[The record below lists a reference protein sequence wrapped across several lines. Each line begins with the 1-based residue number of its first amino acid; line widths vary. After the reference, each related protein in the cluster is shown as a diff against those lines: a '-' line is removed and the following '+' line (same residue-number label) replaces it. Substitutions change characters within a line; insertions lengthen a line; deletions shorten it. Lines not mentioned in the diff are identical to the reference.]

1 MITALDI
8 RIAVMDLL
16 KKQYP
21 TYKRYGNEVTEGF
34 DKPSF
39 FVSIQPTLNSNES
52 VNFKK
57 YGYSIIITYFQS
69 IKKEIDNMQKAAQ
82 IEELF
87 GFQMPVKDRLIN
99 ITDYDYQFVGND
111 SNILQITVNVEFYDE
126 IKRTPTEP
134 NVNELNLNIE
144 KR

>member
-1 MITALDI
+1 
-8 RIAVMDLL
+8 
-16 KKQYP
+16 
-21 TYKRYGNEVTEGF
+21 
-34 DKPSF
+34 
-39 FVSIQPTLNSNES
+39 
-52 VNFKK
+52 
-57 YGYSIIITYFQS
+57 
-69 IKKEIDNMQKAAQ
+69 MQKAAQ